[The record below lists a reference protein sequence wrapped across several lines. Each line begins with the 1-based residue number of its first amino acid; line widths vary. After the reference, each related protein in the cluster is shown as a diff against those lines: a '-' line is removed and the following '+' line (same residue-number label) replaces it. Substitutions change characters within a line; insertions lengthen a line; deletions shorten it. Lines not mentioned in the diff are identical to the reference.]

1 MLNCLLVRYLN
12 EIEMPISLNYNHAQW
27 MVRANLPV
35 AGFLL
40 MEKLKQWGTLSQVSS
55 GCAFVT
61 RTGHLLSNS
70 L

>member
-1 MLNCLLVRYLN
+1 MRYLN
-12 EIEMPISLNYNHAQW
+12 EIEMPISLNFNHAQG

-61 RTGHLLSNS
+61 RNGHLLSNS